1 MMQIVT
7 DQGMDLSPEQSAGL
21 DIHYVPLR
29 ITLDGK
35 TFIGAEDIDYVTF
48 YKMLQETNSFP
59 TTSQPSPGD
68 FADKYRQLAKIDPDI
83 LSIHLSSGLSGT
95 INSARLGA
103 EMVPEAN
110 VTVIDS
116 KTLSCPLGWQVQAAA
131 LAIRAGW
138 YLGDV
143 LKLMDQIRVKTE
155 TIFTLS
161 DLKYLIHGGR
171 ISHLK
176 GLMGSVLNIKP
187 VIGVAKDDGKY
198 YPLAQEFTFKKAVH
212 KIADLVSG
220 KFPKGTALRVQLMHG
235 DNPSGV
241 ELLKDRMSEMFECY
255 YESVVP
261 VAPLLGAHTGPSVV
275 GIGVAPMN
283 IFMHPDL
290 NIVPAAVTTV

>member
-1 MMQIVT
+1 MQIVT

-48 YKMLQETNSFP
+48 YKMLQQTQSFP

-68 FADKYRQLAKIDPDI
+68 FADKYRQLAKNDPDI

-131 LAIRAGW
+131 LALRAGW

-143 LKLMDQIRVKTE
+143 LKLMDQIRIKTE
-155 TIFTLS
+155 TIFTLA

-198 YPLAQEFTFKKAVH
+198 YPLAQEFTFKKAVY
-212 KIADLVSG
+212 KIADIVTS
-220 KFPKGTALRVQLMHG
+220 KFPRGTALRVQLMHG

-241 ELLKDRMSEMFECY
+241 ELLKERMSQMYECFF
-255 YESVVP
+255 ESVVP

-275 GIGVAPMN
+275 GIGVAPLNM
-283 IFMHPDL
+283 FMHPDL
-290 NIVPAAVTTV
+290 NIIPAAVTTV

>member
-1 MMQIVT
+1 MQIVT

-68 FADKYRQLAKIDPDI
+68 FADKYRLLAKNDPDI

-95 INSARLGA
+95 VNSARLGA

-212 KIADLVSG
+212 KIADLVSA

-241 ELLKDRMSEMFECY
+241 ELLKERMSEMFECY

-275 GIGVAPMN
+275 GIGVAPLN
-283 IFMHPDL
+283 LFLHSDL
-290 NIVPAAVTTV
+290 NIIPAAVTTA